1 MFLSEKDSKSIYFL
15 NIKGHLPIIILTIYL
30 LGIGM
35 NINASN
41 ITQVAAGN
49 NKVNIPDSLQMASKK
64 DSISA
69 SNEPEGRSIQK
80 ITTTSY
86 MGGVDRAQMS
96 EQEARVLTVEYT
108 QKSDNA
114 FHAIFDNTYDMRDD
128 YTQVQIDLLNEN
140 PELMGKDWDFTID
153 AEGELL
159 VVEGNDK
166 LSEKEIKQITDI
178 LVDNNIDDHMSNL
191 ANAIV
196 ERGVGQRGPEQ
207 YQTDEGIGLYDVTRD
222 TMPDILRGRELMDET
237 KMRFVQTGT
246 PEFLRA
252 REAYDENRLSPLEA
266 IFKQVSNRAEEKY
279 NYDPNILIDSGK

>member
-1 MFLSEKDSKSIYFL
+1 
-15 NIKGHLPIIILTIYL
+15 
-30 LGIGM
+30 M
-35 NINASN
+35 NINTLSTMQVNLGSN
-41 ITQVAAGN
+41 N
-49 NKVNIPDSLQMASKK
+49 VNTPDSIQMASKK
-64 DSISA
+64 GEA
-69 SNEPEGRSIQK
+69 SVSNMPESNSIQK

-86 MGGVDRAQMS
+86 MGGIDRALMS
-96 EQEARVLTVEYT
+96 EQEARALTVEYT

-128 YTQVQIDLLNEN
+128 YTQVQIDLLNAN

-159 VVEGNDK
+159 VVEGKDK

-178 LVDNNIDDHMSNL
+178 LEDNNMDEYMSDL
-191 ANAIV
+191 ANAVV

-207 YQTDEGIGLYDVTRD
+207 YQTDKGIGLYDVTRD
-222 TMPDILRGRELMDET
+222 TMPDILRGRELMNDT

-279 NYDPNILIDSGK
+279 NYDPNILVDSGKS

>member
-1 MFLSEKDSKSIYFL
+1 
-15 NIKGHLPIIILTIYL
+15 
-30 LGIGM
+30 M
-35 NINASN
+35 NINSSSAMQATVGS
-41 ITQVAAGN
+41 
-49 NKVNIPDSLQMASKK
+49 NKVSAPDSIQMASKK
-64 DSISA
+64 DDMSA
-69 SNEPEGRSIQK
+69 GHKPENNSIQR

-86 MGGVDRAQMS
+86 MGGVDRALMN

-128 YTQVQIDLLNEN
+128 YTQVQIDLINTN

-159 VVEGNDK
+159 VVEGEDK

-279 NYDPNILIDSGK
+279 NYDPNVEVGG

>member
-1 MFLSEKDSKSIYFL
+1 
-15 NIKGHLPIIILTIYL
+15 
-30 LGIGM
+30 M
-35 NINASN
+35 NINSSSTMQATVGS
-41 ITQVAAGN
+41 
-49 NKVNIPDSLQMASKK
+49 NKVSAPD
-64 DSISA
+64 
-69 SNEPEGRSIQK
+69 SIQK

-128 YTQVQIDLLNEN
+128 YTQVQIDLINTN

-159 VVEGNDK
+159 VVEGEDK

-178 LVDNNIDDHMSNL
+178 LEDNNMDDYMSGL

-196 ERGVGQRGPEQ
+196 ERGVGSRGPEQ

-222 TMPDILRGRELMDET
+222 TMPDILRGRELMNDT
-237 KMRFVQTGT
+237 RMRDIPRGE

-252 REAYDENRLSPLEA
+252 REAYNENKATPLEV
-266 IFKQVSNRAEEKY
+266 IFKQISSRAEEKY
-279 NYDPNILIDSGK
+279 NYDPNVEIRGSSTF